1 MGGESTMP
9 VTLQINQRNIEQ
21 TSKELR
27 EIVRRVSDLKP
38 VLAEFGVHMV
48 RSTELTFQAGG
59 RPAPWPPSIR
69 AINTGGKT
77 LIDSTRLKT
86 SIVASVTG
94 PRTLRL
100 GTNVAYAA
108 VHQLGFAGNMTV
120 PQHIR
125 RVTRAFGRRLK
136 TPTYAT
142 VRQHQRLVRIPA
154 RPFLV
159 AQAEDLEILRGM
171 LERHIGGGKG
181 N

>member
-1 MGGESTMP
+1 MP
-9 VTLQINQRNIEQ
+9 VTLKINQRNIEEV
-21 TSKELR
+21 SRDLKAL
-27 EIVRRVSDLKP
+27 VRRVSDLRP

-48 RSTELTFQAGG
+48 RSVEQTFQAGG

-69 AINTGGKT
+69 ALRQGGKT
-77 LIDSTRLKT
+77 LIKTARLKN

-120 PQHIR
+120 PEHIR

-142 VRQHQRLVRIPA
+142 VQQHQRLVRIPA

-159 AQAEDLEILRGM
+159 AQPEDLEILRGM
-171 LERHIGGGKG
+171 LERHIAPSAER
-181 N
+181 

>member
-1 MGGESTMP
+1 MIQ
-9 VTLQINQRNIEQ
+9 LKINQRNIEEV
-21 TSKELR
+21 SKELR

-38 VLAEFGVHMV
+38 VLAEFGIHMV
-48 RSTELTFQAGG
+48 RSVEQTFQASG

-69 AINTGGKT
+69 ALRQGGKT
-77 LIDSTRLKT
+77 LIKTARLKN

-159 AQAEDLEILRGM
+159 AQDEDIEILRGM
-171 LERHIGGGKG
+171 LERHIAGSGQPG
-181 N
+181 

>member
-1 MGGESTMP
+1 MP
-9 VTLQINQRNIEQ
+9 VTLKITQRNIEQ
-21 TSKELR
+21 VSKELR

-38 VLAEFGVHMV
+38 VLAEFGVHMI
-48 RSTELTFQAGG
+48 RSVELTFQAGG
-59 RPAPWPPSIR
+59 RPVPWPPSIR
-69 AINTGGKT
+69 ALRQGGKT
-77 LIDSTRLKT
+77 LIKSGRLKN
-86 SIVASVTG
+86 SIVASVMG

-120 PQHIR
+120 PEHVR

-159 AQAEDLEILRGM
+159 AQDEDVEILKGM
-171 LERHIGGGKG
+171 LERHVAGK
-181 N
+181 

>member
-1 MGGESTMP
+1 MP
-9 VTLQINQRNIEQ
+9 VTLKINQRNIEEV
-21 TSKELR
+21 SRDLKAL
-27 EIVRRVSDLKP
+27 VRRVSDLRP

-48 RSTELTFQAGG
+48 RSVEQTFQAGG

-69 AINTGGKT
+69 ALRQGGKT
-77 LIDSTRLKT
+77 LIKTARLKN

-100 GTNVAYAA
+100 GTNVVYAA

-120 PQHIR
+120 PEHVR

-159 AQAEDLEILRGM
+159 AQDEDLTVLQGM
-171 LERHIGGGKG
+171 LERHVEGQRA
-181 N
+181 